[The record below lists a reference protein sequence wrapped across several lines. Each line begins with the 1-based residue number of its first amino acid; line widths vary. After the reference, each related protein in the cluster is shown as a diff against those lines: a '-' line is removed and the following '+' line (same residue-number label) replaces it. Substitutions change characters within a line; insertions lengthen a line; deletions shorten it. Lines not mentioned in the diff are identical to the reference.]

1 MADTD
6 SSGRPDGTDEEDQ
19 DVLIGEEPGASVHP
33 MLATEDSYEEL
44 DYDLSIEAPTED
56 QRRERLASGTI
67 ASIVEEH
74 TGSGSVEEVATE
86 ATELEN
92 DVGGRRAEGNT
103 SNLQTAEDATQHRT
117 DTVAERKDVPNDTN
131 EEVRQTR
138 EAEQRE
144 IADEDIHSSVWR
156 DHKKHVFILSEA
168 GKPIY
173 SRYGNEDKLVSLMGV
188 MQALVSFVQ
197 DGKNVL
203 RSIVAG
209 GRMFVFLVRQPLI
222 LVAVSRTYESQQQ
235 LLMQLTYVYN
245 QVLSVLTYSQLSRVL
260 ETRKNYDL
268 RRLLAGTEKFL
279 DNLLNLIDQDPS
291 FLLTAVRCLPL
302 DSATRDTIGHS
313 IQSAKIKDLVFAILI
328 ADNQLVTL
336 CRMKKY
342 ILHPSDLHLV
352 FNLLN
357 ASTSFQAADS
367 WIPIC
372 LPKFDS
378 DGFLHAHISYLDNS
392 KACLLL
398 LTVDK
403 MMFFE
408 LAKCKDKI
416 VDKLKKH
423 NCLEAIN
430 KAVAGGGYRCQ
441 EVGISDLRHFIYK
454 SKSTAQF
461 TAPELEA
468 PYRDPEER
476 ARLFTIY
483 QYVHQRVHNAARPL
497 KIMFHVGSREAMLG
511 WVTTGF
517 ELYAVFGPLATKQVA
532 ILAVNK
538 LLKWIKK
545 EEYRLFILDPPEY

>member
-1 MADTD
+1 MAQSPVHANTNHD
-6 SSGRPDGTDEEDQ
+6 EDQ
-19 DVLIGEEPGASVHP
+19 DVLIGEEPGASDHP

-44 DYDLSIEAPTED
+44 DYDLNVDAPVQQT
-56 QRRERLASGTI
+56 RRERLASGTI

-74 TGSGSVEEVATE
+74 IGSVEELATE

-92 DVGGRRAEGNT
+92 NVEDLEEDLEEEVEALHITDDTTQHGREDGA
-103 SNLQTAEDATQHRT
+103 SNRDETPTNSTEEDAR
-117 DTVAERKDVPNDTN
+117 R
-131 EEVRQTR
+131 R
-138 EAEQRE
+138 EAILRDTTE
-144 IADEDIHSSVWR
+144 EDIHSSTWR

-188 MQALVSFVQ
+188 MSALISFVQ
-197 DGKNVL
+197 DGKNSL
-203 RSIVAG
+203 RSIVSAD
-209 GRMFVFLVRQPLI
+209 RTFVFLVRQPLI
-222 LVAVSRTYESQQQ
+222 LVAVSRTHESQQQ

-245 QVLSVLTYSQLSRVL
+245 QVLSVLTFSQLSRVL

-268 RRLLAGTEKFL
+268 RRLLSGTEKFL

-302 DSATRDTIGHS
+302 DNTIRDIIGHS
-313 IQSAKIKDLVFAILI
+313 MQSAKIKDLVFAILI

-342 ILHPSDLHLV
+342 VLHPADLHLV

-357 ASTSFQAADS
+357 ASTSFQTADS

-378 DGFLHAHISYLDNS
+378 TGFLHAHISYLDNS

-408 LAKCKDKI
+408 LAQCKEKI
-416 VDKLKKH
+416 LEKLKKH
-423 NCLEAIN
+423 NCLEAIT
-430 KAVAGGGYRCQ
+430 KAIADGGYRCR

-461 TAPELEA
+461 TAPDLEA
-468 PYRDPEER
+468 PYKDSDER
-476 ARLFTIY
+476 ARLFSMY

-497 KIMFHVGSREAMLG
+497 KIMFHVGSREALLG

-545 EEYRLFILDPPEY
+545 EEDRLFILNPPEY